1 MADLSFDIE
10 YHSDTPELTDDLKDK
25 TEQRLAKLTKRH
37 KDVTGASIGIQ
48 TASGDTHPRA
58 YRARVVLYLRPDN
71 VASIR
76 KEESVAQALGDALD
90 AVERQVREQRDKL
103 RETWKRP

>member
-10 YHSDTPELTDDLKDK
+10 FHSDTPELTDDLKEK
-25 TEQRLAKLTKRH
+25 TERRLAKLTKRR
-37 KDVTGASIGIQ
+37 KDVTGASISVQ
-48 TASGDTHPRA
+48 TASGDTHPRS

-71 VASIR
+71 VAAVR
-76 KEESVAQALGDALD
+76 KEETVSQALGDALD

-103 RETWKRP
+103 RETWKRS